1 MNFTIGCDPEI
12 FVADETSL
20 RSIVGRVGG
29 SKEYPRPLEE
39 LGEGFAV
46 QEDNVAMEFC
56 IPPANSRDGF
66 KKSVLSTVD
75 YLEKLVR
82 AQGLHI
88 VMTSA
93 ESFPFEELLTP
104 QAMMFGCDPDYNAWT
119 GEVNERP
126 QVDDITLRSA
136 GGHVHVGCNDV
147 DVSEL
152 IKMMDLRM
160 GVPSVLMDK
169 GERRKQL
176 YGKWGAHRKKPYGVE
191 YRTLSNFWIF
201 NEKYCDWVYD
211 QTALALEHVSKG
223 RSAEEY
229 RDMIADAINNNNK
242 NTAEQL
248 VKLCNLEV
256 VNA

>member
-12 FVADETSL
+12 FVADATSL

-29 SKEYPRPLEE
+29 TKLFPRPLEE
-39 LGEGFAV
+39 LGDGFAV

-56 IPPANSRDGF
+56 IPPAKNRDGF
-66 KKSVLSTVD
+66 KKSVLTTVD
-75 YLEKLVR
+75 YLDKLVQM
-82 AQGLHI
+82 QGLHI
-88 VMTSA
+88 VMSSA
-93 ESFPFEELLTP
+93 ESFPMVELQTP
-104 QAMMFGCDPDYNAWT
+104 EAQMFGCDPDFNAWT
-119 GEVNERP
+119 GEMNGRP
-126 QVDDITLRSA
+126 HVEDVTLRSA
-136 GGHVHVGCNDV
+136 GGHVHVGCDGV
-147 DVSEL
+147 DIMEL

-169 GERRKQL
+169 GEKRKQL
-176 YGKWGAHRKKPYGVE
+176 YGKWGAFRKKPYGVE

-229 RDMIADAINNNNK
+229 RELVHDAINNNNK
-242 NTAEQL
+242 KTAEKL
-248 VKLCNLEV
+248 VELCNLEV